1 VDAAQAVLGLHS
13 DAGRADPYRYYAV
26 LHEHGRAV
34 RFAEPVA
41 GYDAVVHGYEAVDQV
56 LRDGTFHLMDAGY
69 EDSQST
75 HWRDHQALRTLK
87 DSIFYLNGP
96 EHLRIRLL
104 FNQAFTARRVNQ
116 LRPAIIRLTQA
127 ALDRVAEAGRDGA
140 PVDFMAEFAFP
151 LPSNIMG
158 ELIGVPEED
167 RNWYRPRARAI
178 GEILDLDTITWRTM
192 RNADRA
198 ATELTGYFAG
208 LVDKRRDEPTDDLI
222 SGMLQNQAEW
232 LDDPTLF
239 ANLITVFNAGFVT
252 TTQLFGHTVA
262 LLLRRPEML
271 AALRADPALVAPYV
285 EEILRFEPPVHFVIR
300 VATVDSEV
308 QGVEIPAGSRVLV
321 LIGAANRDPVRFPGP
336 DEFDPY
342 RQSSPQIGF
351 GAGAHYCLGAALT
364 RVEGALAIPML
375 FDRFPD
381 LALAGEPGTPKQLT
395 LRGYDTLPVT
405 VTPHSAGPDRSG
417 R

>member
-1 VDAAQAVLGLHS
+1 MDATEAVSALCS
-13 DAGRADPYRYYAV
+13 AEGRADPHPYYAV
-26 LHEHGRAV
+26 LHRHGQAV

-41 GYDAVVHGYEAVDQV
+41 GYHAVVHGYEAVDHV
-56 LRDGTFHLMDAGY
+56 LRDGSFHLMDAEY
-69 EDSQST
+69 EDSQSR
-75 HWRDHQALRTLK
+75 HWRTHPALRTLK

-96 EHLRIRLL
+96 EHMRIRQL
-104 FNQAFTARRVNQ
+104 FNQAFTARRVND
-116 LRPAIIRLTQA
+116 LRPAIIRLTRA

-192 RNADRA
+192 RAADQA
-198 ATELTGYFAG
+198 ATELTEYFAG
-208 LVDKRRDEPTDDLI
+208 LVDKRRHEPTGDLI

-232 LDDPTLF
+232 LDDPSLF

-252 TTQLFGHTVA
+252 TTQLFAHAVV
-262 LLLRRPEML
+262 LLLRRPAML
-271 AALRADPALVAPYV
+271 AALRADPALIAPYI
-285 EEILRFEPPVHFVIR
+285 EEIMRFEPPTHFVVR

-308 QGVEIPAGSRVLV
+308 RGVEIPPGSRMLV
-321 LIGAANRDPVRFPGP
+321 LMGAANRDPVRFPQP
-336 DEFDPY
+336 DTFDPH
-342 RQSSPQIGF
+342 RLASPQLGF

-364 RVEGALAIPML
+364 RVEGALAVPML

-381 LALAGEPGTPKQLT
+381 LALAGDPGTPRQLT

-405 VTPHSAGPDRSG
+405 VSR
-417 R
+417 

>member
-1 VDAAQAVLGLHS
+1 MDAAEAVLGLHS
-13 DAGRADPYRYYAV
+13 EEGRADPYRYYAV
-26 LHEHGRAV
+26 LHEHGQAV
-34 RFAEPVA
+34 RFTTPVA
-41 GYDAVVHGYEAVDQV
+41 GYDAVAHGYDAVDQV
-56 LRDGTFHLMDAGY
+56 LRDGSFHLMDAGY
-69 EDSQST
+69 EDSQSR

-87 DSIFYLNGP
+87 DSIFYLNGA
-96 EHLRIRLL
+96 EHLRIRSM
-104 FNQAFTARRVNQ
+104 FNQAFTARRVSL
-116 LRPAIIRLTQA
+116 LRPAIVRLTTA

-140 PVDFMAEFAFP
+140 TVDFMGEFAFP

-192 RNADRA
+192 RAADQA
-198 ATELTGYFAG
+198 ATELTDYFSR

-222 SGMLQNQAEW
+222 SGMLQTQSEW

-262 LLLRRPEML
+262 LLLRRPEHL
-271 AALRADPALVAPYV
+271 AALRADPGLVGPYV

-300 VATVDSEV
+300 VSTVDSEIR
-308 QGVEIPAGSRVLV
+308 GVEIPAGSRVLV
-321 LIGAANRDPVRFPGP
+321 LIGAANRDPVRFPRP
-336 DEFDPY
+336 DDFDPQ
-342 RQSSPQIGF
+342 RQTSPQIGF

-375 FDRFPD
+375 LDRFPD
-381 LALAGEPGTPKQLT
+381 LTLAGEPGTPKQLT
-395 LRGYDTLPVT
+395 LRGYDTLPIT
-405 VTPHSAGPDRSG
+405 VSR
-417 R
+417 